1 MGIPVKRRGG
11 VQVDKIPTKRCKH
24 MNGCNNQ
31 NNAKKSCKTKECK
44 KKNTRTQ
51 KKMQKHQPDAGLEPA
66 TVRFPELERTKS
78 RTLYRL
84 S

>member
-1 MGIPVKRRGG
+1 MFVLRKQKGRMSLGRIRAEKVIKPAEKV
-11 VQVDKIPTKRCKH
+11 
-24 MNGCNNQ
+24 
-31 NNAKKSCKTKECK
+31 AKKYSEMCERRKNREKDVKIVCK
-44 KKNTRTQ
+44 N
-51 KKMQKHQPDAGLEPA
+51 QPDAGLEPA

>member
-1 MGIPVKRRGG
+1 MDVIIKTMQKR
-11 VQVDKIPTKRCKH
+11 VAKQT
-24 MNGCNNQ
+24 
-31 NNAKKSCKTKECK
+31 NAKK
-44 KKNTRTQ
+44 RMHAQ
-51 KKMQKHQPDAGLEPA
+51 KKDAQKHQPDAGLEPA